1 MTLKKEIVVLSCGD
15 NATSHKWAED
25 RAHNCVSALYLSPAY
40 THTHTQTHKYSTQR
54 TVNVNPH

>member
-15 NATSHKWAED
+15 NATSHNWAED

-40 THTHTQTHKYSTQR
+40 THTHKYSTQR

>member
-15 NATSHKWAED
+15 NATSHNWAEV
-25 RAHNCVSALYLSPAY
+25 HCISPL
-40 THTHTQTHKYSTQR
+40 HTHARTHTHKYSTRR